1 MKFKDIQNADGSGVK
16 YGDLTGQTY
25 TGDISLAYQNL
36 TSLEGAPAVV
46 NGSFF
51 VNDNKLTSLKHAPH
65 TVSEIFSCSSN
76 RMLSSLEFAPT
87 SSQTFFFY
95 ETEVKNEKDQI
106 IKYRIKA
113 NKYYGNVDNFLFKKI
128 KDEFN
133 KYANPRYTSIK
144 SKGFKKLLGI
154 D

>member
-1 MKFKDIQNADGSGVK
+1 MKFKDIQNADGTGVK

-25 TGDISLAYQNL
+25 TGDISVAFQNL

-65 TVSEIFSCSSN
+65 TVTEIFSCSSN
-76 RMLSSLEFAPT
+76 QMISTLEFAPT
-87 SSQTFFFY
+87 SSQSFFFY
-95 ETEVKNEKDQI
+95 DTDVKNEKDQI
-106 IKYRIKA
+106 IKYQIKS

-133 KYANPRYTSIK
+133 KYVNPRYTSIK